1 MIAEGGYLVTDAFE
15 GIGEPTPIDEQTPRD
30 GVAFWL
36 IAYEMDIH
44 GLFFVAVVV
53 VNTDERATESEDFA
67 EDDEYGVVNLA
78 DRMRDEPTREQCAP
92 ESAHCGS
99 DDEL

>member
-1 MIAEGGYLVTDAFE
+1 M
-15 GIGEPTPIDEQTPRD
+15 
-30 GVAFWL
+30 
-36 IAYEMDIH
+36 
-44 GLFFVAVVV
+44 VVY
-53 VNTDERATESEDFA
+53 TDERATESEDFA
-67 EDDEYGVVNLA
+67 EGDEYGVVNLA